1 MCNCIYEEILP
12 RSLEFYLGVV
22 GAMDLG
28 DEYMK
33 GGCEAIEEGSF
44 EDEDQEEG
52 ATKKPKKKSKSKGKK
67 RKGSTSGWDW

>member
-28 DEYMK
+28 EDFMK
-33 GGCEAIEEGSF
+33 GVEGIEEGSF
-44 EDEDQEEG
+44 EDEDKEEG
-52 ATKKPKKKSKSKGKK
+52 ETKKPKKKSKSRGKK
-67 RKGSTSGWDW
+67 RKGSHCSRD

>member
-28 DEYMK
+28 DDFMK
-33 GGCEAIEEGSF
+33 GVEAIEEEGSF
-44 EDEDQEEG
+44 EDEDKEEG
-52 ATKKPKKKSKSKGKK
+52 ETKKPKKKSKSRGKK
-67 RKGSTSGWDW
+67 RKGSHCSRD